1 MSNKRATRSNT
12 SISYEEHQQN
22 IKRRLLDHDVVSYN
36 NLEEDDNV
44 IEEEEEEEEEEDD
57 DDDEYDDVLTD
68 DEDEEDVAI
77 LLRDS
82 KFKLQSL
89 QMKKYK
95 NVGNNTRR
103 KFYMVKFHSYTT
115 DEVLIKDGYTE
126 QSLYD
131 YIKKSLIYNYNTDY
145 IELLAYCYIENER
158 LERAFHDMGKHR
170 KHRANYKTRRVEKHN
185 EVYNYNDTIIQ
196 NYYDYIFK
204 NELKTI

>member
-22 IKRRLLDHDVVSYN
+22 IKRRLLDHDVVAYN

-44 IEEEEEEEEEEDD
+44 IEEEEEEEEDD

-103 KFYMVKFHSYTT
+103 KFYMVKFHSYITNK
-115 DEVLIKDGYTE
+115 VLIKIGYTRTT
-126 QSLYD
+126 LYK
-131 YIKKSLIYNYNTDY
+131 YIKALAHKYKSDSID
-145 IELLAYCYIENER
+145 LLGYCYIKDEKNET
-158 LERAFHDMGKHR
+158 LFHNLNR
-170 KHRANYKTRRVEKHN
+170 RFLANYSTDYGVTNHR
-185 EVYNYNDTIIQ
+185 EVYNYSEEIMNK
-196 NYYDYIFK
+196 YYEFVVLCDSVPINF
-204 NELKTI
+204 